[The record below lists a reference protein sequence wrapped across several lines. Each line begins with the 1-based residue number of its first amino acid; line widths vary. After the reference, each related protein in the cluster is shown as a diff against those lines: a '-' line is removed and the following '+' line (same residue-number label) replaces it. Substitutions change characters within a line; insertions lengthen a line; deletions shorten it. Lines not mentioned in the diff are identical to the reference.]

1 MKTNI
6 LFLILIMGL
15 ASCDDASTKTLN
27 NQTNNVTNN
36 DTPLPPSTQA
46 AWIVAA
52 VGGEIVLDDGARL
65 EIPAGVLTEDATVIL
80 SRVTCEGYVQ
90 GADFDGCLYE
100 VEASVALTGR
110 LSVQLPTNVADG
122 PGCLMAMDD
131 EGWRCEADSAAETGS
146 VRATASAPGA
156 FVLRAPA
163 TVGQVTPNAGT
174 DLPFEICGGDLY
186 GEWKLALAFGTVEAL
201 TGFTSETAPR
211 YGNCEPFHH
220 YEGETFFINET
231 LTVTA
236 GGEDGAVAT
245 YDTTGG
251 FSVYTHSATTQ
262 VCLNLNEE
270 SCPSPCVM
278 TAGVCGCLIRDT
290 AGNVASGKYLYE
302 DTEGQLILDQLP
314 LEYCVLGDTLT
325 VRRTSP
331 LGTTV
336 KMYSRQ

>member
-1 MKTNI
+1 MKINI
-6 LFLILIMGL
+6 IFLIFILGL
-15 ASCDDASTKTLN
+15 ASCDDAGTKTLN
-27 NQTNNVTNN
+27 NQTNN
-36 DTPLPPSTQA
+36 DTPLPPATQA

-52 VGGEIVLDDGARL
+52 VGGELALDDGARL
-65 EIPAGVLTEDATVIL
+65 EIPAGALTEDATVIL

-100 VEASVALTGR
+100 VEVAAELTGR
-110 LSVQLPTNVADG
+110 LSVQLPTDATDA
-122 PGCLMAMDD
+122 PGCLMEMDD
-131 EGWRCEADSAAETGS
+131 EGWRCEADSATETGF
-146 VRATASAPGA
+146 VRATASASGS
-156 FVLRAPA
+156 FVLRSPSA
-163 TVGQVTPNAGT
+163 VGQVTPNAGT

-186 GEWKLALAFGTVEAL
+186 GEWKLGLAFGTVEAL
-201 TGFTSETAPR
+201 TGFSSEKVPR
-211 YGNCEPFHH
+211 YENCEPYHH

-231 LTVTA
+231 LTVAA
-236 GGEDGAVAT
+236 GGENGAVAT

-262 VCLNLNEE
+262 SCLDLNTE

-278 TAGVCGCLIRDT
+278 TAGVCGCLIRDM
-290 AGNVASGKYLYE
+290 AGSNSSGKYLFE
-302 DTEGQLILDQLP
+302 DTEGQLLLDEQP

-325 VRRTSP
+325 IRRTTP